1 MSLGSGRADTSL
13 LRGWREQLAA
23 LLAVPLLVVGLGLA
37 AAGPVRADQLDDA
50 LNQQK
55 ELAAQLAEQQK
66 ALDALIAQQKSLSDQ
81 LAATSAALAKNTS
94 SLATITAEV
103 TRLGKIVD
111 KAKAELAKLQS
122 AVDALDRQIS
132 QLVREQEQ
140 KAQELEARR
149 AILGARLR
157 EAYIADRTPPLWTL
171 LSGQSFTDILLDIA
185 GFTALGERDVQ
196 LADGISRDAARL
208 AAIEEQVRTNRA
220 EADRF
225 RSAAA
230 KQKAALDAQFSVL
243 QAARKRL
250 ADTIA
255 KQKAQIAAQKK
266 AMDDVINN
274 KTKLAAA
281 VAALKA
287 EEAQVQ
293 AIVDQL
299 LKDKYGSGLPGLYAG
314 GWTWP
319 ILRNASGFVKPAN
332 GYRPYISQKFGC
344 VSWKIYPRN
353 ASCPSSIPYFHNGLD
368 ISAPPG
374 TPIYA
379 AAAGKVMVA
388 GTCSYCKVWKGMRP
402 LAWIWIAHS
411 KSLVSIYAHIGD
423 GKVASQP
430 KWRVAVGDYVAAGQL
445 IAFVGSTGNVTGPHL
460 HLSLL
465 SSGKYSCIQKYLP
478 GGVCPAH

>member
-1 MSLGSGRADTSL
+1 MSSWYRRLATL
-13 LRGWREQLAA
+13 LVA
-23 LLAVPLLVVGLGLA
+23 PLLVVGLGLA

-50 LNQQK
+50 LNKQK
-55 ELAAQLAEQQK
+55 ELAAQLAAQQK
-66 ALDALIAQQKSLSDQ
+66 ALDQLAAQQKSLSAQ

-94 SLATITAEV
+94 SLANITAEV
-103 TRLGKIVD
+103 TRLGKVVD
-111 KAKAELAKLQS
+111 KAKAELARLQAS
-122 AVDALDRQIS
+122 VDALDREIS
-132 QLVREQEQ
+132 RLVTQQEQ

-149 AILGARLR
+149 AILASRLR

-171 LSGQSFTDILLDIA
+171 LSGQSFTDILIDIA
-185 GFTALGERDVQ
+185 GFTALGQRDVT

-208 AAIEEQVRTNRA
+208 AAIEEQVRANRA

-225 RSAAA
+225 RAAAA
-230 KQKAALDAQFSVL
+230 KQKAELDKQYREL
-243 QAARKRL
+243 DAARKRL
-250 ADTIA
+250 AATVA

-266 AMDDVINN
+266 AMDDVVNN
-274 KTKLAAA
+274 KKKLAAA

-293 AIVDQL
+293 SIVDQL
-299 LKDKYGSGLPGLYAG
+299 MKEKYGSGLPGLYSG

-319 ILRNASGFVKPAN
+319 ILRNASGFVKPSN
-332 GYRPYISQKFGC
+332 GYRPYISQKYGC

-353 ASCPSSIPYFHNGLD
+353 SACPSSTPYFHNGLD

-379 AAAGKVMVA
+379 AAAGRVMVA

-402 LAWIWIAHS
+402 LAWVWIAHS

-430 KWRVAVGDYVAAGQL
+430 KWRVSVGDYVAAGQL
-445 IAFVGSTGNVTGPHL
+445 IAFVGSSGNVTGPHL

-465 SSGKYSCIQKYLP
+465 SNGKYTCIQQYLP
-478 GGVCPAH
+478 GGVCPAY